1 VPIPDGDA
9 LIKGLEAMV
18 GNAAAAALAGTHVKV
33 TVKPAK
39 GTEEKE
45 AEEEADTVCPN
56 CAMKLSEFRSGGWL
70 GCAEC
75 YGSFEEQIGKI
86 LMQIHGADGHRGK
99 SYGDLMGA
107 AGKDTQKYVERLRRD
122 LNRAIIDERFEHAAT
137 LRDCIRGLG
146 EKKGVK

>member
-9 LIKGLEAMV
+9 LIKGLEAIV
-18 GNAAAAALAGTHVKV
+18 GNAAAALSETHVKV
-33 TVKPAK
+33 TVKPTKGAK
-39 GTEEKE
+39 EREPEKE
-45 AEEEADTVCPN
+45 PDTVCAN
-56 CAMKLSEFRSGGWL
+56 CAMKLSEFRMGGWL

-75 YGSFEEQIGKI
+75 YSSFEEHIGKI

-99 SYGDLMGA
+99 SYGDGAVA
-107 AGKDTQKYVERLRRD
+107 AGKDTQRYVERLRRD
-122 LNRAIIDERFEHAAT
+122 LNRAIIDERFEHAAA